1 VDNFIQ
7 LKYDE
12 SFEFINKYE
21 VFMNLRTTLRF
32 KTNFDIFIY
41 LNYLENNNV
50 FIFLLLLPYFK
61 SQ

>member
-1 VDNFIQ
+1 MDNFIQ